1 MMRPPRA
8 ARVGDPEAET
18 MSKLEIRL
26 LGGFD
31 ARLDGRQ
38 VTGFESQKVRG
49 LLAYLAL
56 SGGKSVSRERLADLL
71 WAEKGGDAARRN
83 LRQATHNL
91 RSAFAAAGGDGLLS
105 TTYHELRLDPEREI
119 WVDVEQF
126 EQALRRGFTASGP
139 DPYQLTVAARLYN
152 GDLLAGFFI
161 KDSPPFE
168 EWLVDEQE
176 RLREAAIETYRT
188 LIDVYR
194 ARGEHRMGIQ
204 YARRLLAVDPLSE
217 RAHRD
222 LMELFALTGR
232 RNRALAHFEKLRNL
246 LNDELGVEP
255 LEETTA
261 LYQSILVQDLPAAEE
276 EADEAAEP
284 LIPMVGRREALA
296 DLQREWQAV
305 LDGGGRMTLIAGEAG
320 IGKTRLMKSF
330 VDAATSQRRAIVLRG
345 RSYADAPLLSYGP
358 FEEIAVN
365 ALAEVLSEDHDALAQ
380 RMSAESRGDLLALAP
395 SLAETAPRFAAGAA
409 DAERPGADRV
419 AESFLRL
426 LAELGPLLED
436 SDTEV
441 PAILMIDDLQ
451 WSDAASL
458 DLLAE
463 IVARLTEA
471 PVWVVAGLGTGG
483 SAPPHPLLAATAA
496 APDGEP
502 RVSRLELRRLD
513 PDAVHEVA
521 STLVGIELAEEL
533 AGFLVRHARGLP
545 LAVAELVNF
554 LWDTDRLQ
562 PRGAGRWSLQGD
574 LESTE
579 VPESLEELILR
590 RVRRLPTSARRL
602 LSIAAVYG
610 QTFDAEVVQAA
621 DGEHIAVVEICVQ
634 LMLEKWLIRQ
644 APTSWSDTRR
654 ERDVVLW
661 ARGAR
666 RGAFDFAH
674 EAIREA
680 ILSEVNPLRRQVMH
694 RAVATALRAARA
706 DDPEGVGERLAYHY
720 LAAAEWAEALP
731 FLERAAADADR
742 RGAPAAAIQYAERA
756 LAAIDRILAGRA
768 SAAEREDL
776 AKRRERL
783 AARAGRGAISEPS
796 RA

>member
-1 MMRPPRA
+1 
-8 ARVGDPEAET
+8 
-18 MSKLEIRL
+18 MSTLEIRL

-38 VTGFESQKVRG
+38 IAGFESQKVRA

-56 SGGKSVSRERLADLL
+56 QRDRGVSRERAASLL
-71 WAEKGGDAARRN
+71 WAEKSDESARRN
-83 LRQATHNL
+83 LRQAIHNL
-91 RSAFAAAGGDGLLS
+91 RTTFAGAGGDGLLES
-105 TTYHELRLDPEREI
+105 DRHFLRLDPSRELS
-119 WVDVEQF
+119 VDVERF
-126 EQALRRGFTASGP
+126 ERALRRGFTPSGP

-152 GDLLAGFFI
+152 GDFLAGFFI

-168 EWLVDEQE
+168 EWLIAEQE

-188 LIDVYR
+188 LIDAYR

-246 LNDELGVEP
+246 LNEELGVEP

-284 LIPMVGRREALA
+284 LIPMVGRREPLA
-296 DLQREWQAV
+296 ELQREWRSV
-305 LDGGGRMTLIAGEAG
+305 LDGGGRMTLVTGEAG
-320 IGKTRLMKSF
+320 IGKTRLIKSF

-345 RSYADAPLLSYGP
+345 RSYADAPLVSYEP
-358 FEEIAVN
+358 FAEIAAN
-365 ALAEVLSEDHDALAQ
+365 ALAEVLSEDHEALAR
-380 RMSAESRGDLLALAP
+380 RMPAESRGDLVAIAP
-395 SLAETAPRFAAGAA
+395 DLEARAPRFTAGAA
-409 DAERPGADRV
+409 AATRPSAGRL
-419 AESFLRL
+419 AESLLRL

-458 DLLAE
+458 DLLSE
-463 IVARLTEA
+463 IVARLGGA
-471 PVWVVAGLGTGG
+471 PVWVLAALRTGG
-483 SAPPHPLLAATAA
+483 AAPSHPLLEAAAATG
-496 APDGEP
+496 GEA
-502 RVSRLELRRLD
+502 RVFRLDLHRLD
-513 PDAVHEVA
+513 PAAVHEIA

-533 AGFLVRHARGLP
+533 AAFLDRHGRGLP

-554 LWDTDRLQ
+554 LWDGDRLE
-562 PRGAGRWSLQGD
+562 PRGAGRWSLKGD
-574 LESTE
+574 LGAIE
-579 VPESLEELILR
+579 VPESLDELILR

-602 LSIAAVYG
+602 LSIAAVHG
-610 QTFDAEVVQAA
+610 QTFDAEIVQAA
-621 DGEHIAVVEICVQ
+621 DGEHLAVVEICIQ

-654 ERDVVLW
+654 ERDIVLW

-666 RGAFDFAH
+666 RGAFEFAH
-674 EAIREA
+674 EAIRRA
-680 ILSEVNPLRRQVMH
+680 VLSEVNPLRRQVMH
-694 RAVATALRAARA
+694 RAVAEALRASR
-706 DDPEGVGERLAYHY
+706 DGDSEGVAERLAHHY
-720 LAAAEWAEALP
+720 LAAAEWAPALP
-731 FLERAAADADR
+731 LLERSAAAADA
-742 RGAPAAAIQYAERA
+742 RGAPAAATEHAERA
-756 LAAIDRILAGRA
+756 LAAIERILAGRT

-776 AKRRERL
+776 AARRERL
-783 AARAGRGAISEPS
+783 EALVRSISEPS